1 MSTLEVSGVLKV
13 KNGIQV
19 ISYKLSKREFVVTT
33 DTDSKYPQ
41 QISFQLTQDK
51 CLLIDN
57 IQIGDEIK
65 VLFNLRGREWNS
77 PTKGLMYFNSLEAW
91 KIEKIS
97 SSQPSA
103 PSTASEYVS
112 ANPNKIVPAQPS
124 TALID
129 EPQTLPF

>member
-19 ISYKLSKREFVVTT
+19 ISDKLSKREFVVTT

-51 CLLIDN
+51 CSLIDN

-65 VLFNLRGREWNS
+65 ILFNLRGREWNN
-77 PTKGLMYFNSLEAW
+77 PTKGIVYFNSLEAW

-97 SSQPSA
+97 SSQPSV

-112 ANPNKIVPAQPS
+112 ANPNRIAPAQPS
-124 TALID
+124 TDILD
-129 EPQTLPF
+129 SSSLPF